1 MHSSVKIE
9 GTDVFNSIYESCLR
23 IFTRGTTAK
32 EGPYKALSIKDLV
45 SCCRHKD
52 PHLMASFTRKSCVR
66 PYNQGKTIPNFN
78 EARDNGVR
86 NDGASR
92 MAVASDGPC
101 ANDLHV
107 ALVR

>member
-1 MHSSVKIE
+1 MLVMHSTVKIE
-9 GTDVFNSIYESCLR
+9 GTNVFNSIYESCLR
-23 IFTRGTTAK
+23 ILQEAPLPKRVLTKLCQLKILLA
-32 EGPYKALSIKDLV
+32 AA
-45 SCCRHKD
+45 
-52 PHLMASFTRKSCVR
+52 HLMASFTRKSCVR

-101 ANDLHV
+101 TNNLHV
-107 ALVR
+107 AVVR